1 MTLLLAAALTAA
13 LNPIFLPSN
22 AIVDGVNCDQWTQ
35 AGQQWETPH
44 ATVEAY
50 TNKPKVYDMDGFV
63 TRGSAPDLWQTA
75 RISMR
80 PGIRRGGGQRLRGRD
95 NQPLYGAAAVIELL
109 LIVGWT
115 CAGVGALCFLS
126 VLFRP

>member
-22 AIVDGVNCDQWTQ
+22 AIVDGVNCDEWTQ

-50 TNKPKVYDMDGFV
+50 TNKPKVYDLDGFV
-63 TRGSAPDLWQTA
+63 TRGSAPDLWQTLEFQCA
-75 RISMR
+75 
-80 PGIRRGGGQRLRGRD
+80 PE
-95 NQPLYGAAAVIELL
+95 YG
-109 LIVGWT
+109 
-115 CAGVGALCFLS
+115 AGVGNAFEGETTYTEPQL
-126 VLFRP
+126 